1 MDIRHQKRTTII
13 QELYAHSFSPHG
25 NIDTFDH
32 KTQDIIKQQSLLNKE
47 IEKFASK
54 FPIDKIAKVDVAI
67 LQLSIYDLMIEKK
80 EPPKVIINEAVELA
94 KDLGSDRSF
103 AFINAI
109 LGKIYEEYK
118 LKSQNS
124 NVKSES

>member
-13 QELYAHSFSPHG
+13 QELYAHSFHPHEKTD
-25 NIDTFDH
+25 NLDT
-32 KTQDIIKQQSLLNKE
+32 KTQDVIKQQPFLNKE

-67 LQLSIYDLMIEKK
+67 LQLSIYDLVIEKK

-94 KDLGSDRSF
+94 KELGSDRSF

-109 LGKIYEEYK
+109 LGKVYN
-118 LKSQNS
+118 SQT
-124 NVKSES
+124 